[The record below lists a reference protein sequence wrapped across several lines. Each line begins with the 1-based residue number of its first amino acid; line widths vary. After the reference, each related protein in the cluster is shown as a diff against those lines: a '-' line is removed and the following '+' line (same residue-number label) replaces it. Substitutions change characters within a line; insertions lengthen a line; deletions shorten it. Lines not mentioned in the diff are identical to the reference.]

1 MKLLL
6 LFLVMAACLF
16 SVPHNIFAQEE
27 TFSFGPFSKVRLYR
41 AQPRPERI
49 VLFMSGAGGWNKG
62 AADMAERLTGQG
74 NAVVGIDATGY
85 LRGLDA
91 SGGACAYPA
100 ADFEALSKYVQKKL
114 ALPHYTLPV
123 LAGHS
128 SGASLVYAVL
138 AQSPPSTFQGGIS
151 LSFCPHLQLRKPLC
165 RGQGL
170 ATQRDVRTNTTI
182 LLPKRALSTPWI
194 VLQGT
199 IDRVCDPGTAS
210 SFVKRVPD
218 ARIVLLPEVG
228 HEFSLPQNW
237 LPQFQEAYSSL
248 AQADQMIQGNGPVS
262 DLPLVEVPARQKGSD
277 TVAVIVSGD
286 GGWAGL
292 DREVGNALA
301 TSGIPV
307 VGLNS
312 LQYFW
317 TKRTPAGASADL
329 ARILRHYLS
338 AGDRKNVI
346 LIGYSLGADVL
357 PFMAAR
363 LPADLLGRVREIA
376 LLGPGKRTQFEFHF
390 SEWLGRADE
399 STSLP
404 VKPEVNKLRG
414 RNILCFYGAGEKDSL
429 CPDLE
434 PDLAELIVMPGG
446 HHFGG
451 RYGEIADMILKAA
464 ARGKQA
470 E

>member
-1 MKLLL
+1 MNRTLLL
-6 LFLVMAACLF
+6 VIVVCLF
-16 SVPHNIFAQEE
+16 SEPPNLFAQEE
-27 TFSFGPFSKVRLYR
+27 SFSFGPFGKVRLYR
-41 AQPRPERI
+41 AHPRPERI
-49 VLFMSGAGGWNKG
+49 VLFISGAGGWNTG
-62 AADMAERLTGQG
+62 AADMAEKLASTG
-74 NAVVGIDATGY
+74 NAVAGIDVTGY
-85 LRGLDA
+85 LRRLDA
-91 SGGACAYPA
+91 SGGACTYPA

-114 ALPHYTLPV
+114 ALPRYTLPV
-123 LAGHS
+123 LVGYA

-151 LSFCPHLQLRKPLC
+151 LSFCPDLKLRKPLC

-170 ATQRDVRTNTTI
+170 ATQRNVRSNTTV
-182 LLPKRALSTPWI
+182 LLPVRAVSSPWI
-194 VLQGT
+194 VLQGA
-199 IDRVCDPGTAS
+199 IDRVCDPGEAG

-218 ARIVLLPEVG
+218 ARIVLLPGVG
-228 HEFSLPQNW
+228 HDFSVSQNW
-237 LPQFQEAYSSL
+237 LPQFLDACSSL
-248 AQADQMIQGNGPVS
+248 AQADQTPEINRAVS
-262 DLPLVEVPARQKGSD
+262 DLPLVEIPVRKKEAD
-277 TVAVIVSGD
+277 TIAIIVSGD

-301 TSGIPV
+301 ARGIPV

-329 ARILRHYLS
+329 TRIVRHYS
-338 AGDRKNVI
+338 GAWDRKNVI
-346 LIGYSLGADVL
+346 LIGYSLGAEVL

-363 LPADLLGRVREIA
+363 LPADVLGRVREIA

-390 SEWLGRADE
+390 SEWLGLADE
-399 STSLP
+399 STALP

-414 RNILCFYGAGEKDSL
+414 RNILCFYGAGERDSL

-434 PDLAELIVMPGG
+434 QSLAELIVMPGG

-451 RYGEIADMILKAA
+451 RYREIAVMILKAA
-464 ARGKQA
+464 ARGKQV